1 MRAGARGD
9 GLTVVKLDIYQ
20 RVFNWMILSTAIAVS
35 LSVENAE
42 NGGLHILNTYAH
54 RNYIVLACTDKLSC
68 WNSWESSFSSAF
80 LFLLNLHWQLIGTLT
95 QRDSNDLTPS
105 ILLEHILS
113 DFLRLNFSQTVCRS
127 FFVNRKDRAGRFDRF
142 FNPKFWITLLFFRV
156 ITFFFLLFWLT
167 LDFSK
172 SILIVGSEVLMMKIA
187 FLTVFSYFVEVVHV
201 ELNES
206 RVTCL
211 TNDE

>member
-68 WNSWESSFSSAF
+68 WNSWEPSFSSAF
-80 LFLLNLHWQLIGTLT
+80 LFFLNLHWQLIGTLA
-95 QRDSNDLTPS
+95 QRESNDLASS

-113 DFLRLNFSQTVCRS
+113 DFLGLNFSKTICRS
-127 FFVNRKDRAGRFDRF
+127 FFVDRKDRAWRFDGF
-142 FNPKFWITLLFFRV
+142 FNSNFWITLLFFRV
-156 ITFFFLLFWLT
+156 ITFFFLLLWLT
-167 LDFSK
+167 FDFSK
-172 SILIVGSEVLMMKIA
+172 SIWIIGSEVLMMKIA
-187 FLTVFSYFVEVVHV
+187 FLTVFAYFMEVVHV

-211 TNDE
+211 TKDE